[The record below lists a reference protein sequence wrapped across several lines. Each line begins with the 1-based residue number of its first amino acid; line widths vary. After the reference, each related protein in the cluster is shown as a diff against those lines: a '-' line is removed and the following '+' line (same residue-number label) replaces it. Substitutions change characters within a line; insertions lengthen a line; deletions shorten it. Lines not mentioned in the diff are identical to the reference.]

1 MQLCSCSPRLAACAA
16 DLSFMSPTFAVGFGV
31 VCHLITSALACWP
44 LYNWAPGLFH
54 FLLENVEATN
64 ASIPL
69 GPKAAFSLLCLLVSI
84 LATFVP
90 PGLV

>member
-1 MQLCSCSPRLAACAA
+1 M
-16 DLSFMSPTFAVGFGV
+16 FPTFAIGFGV

-54 FLLENVEATN
+54 CLLENTEATN
-64 ASIPL
+64 ASVPL

-84 LATFVP
+84 LATFSP
-90 PGLV
+90 LGLRMG

>member
-1 MQLCSCSPRLAACAA
+1 
-16 DLSFMSPTFAVGFGV
+16 MSPTFAVGFGV

-64 ASIPL
+64 ASVPL

-84 LATFVP
+84 LATYVP
-90 PGLV
+90 SGLV